1 MPNTMDVRQKAGLN
15 ASRQSTSPASPG
27 IGTPQTP
34 PRSPAM
40 VERRTV
46 RPAIPLCPRGR
57 SSVPAA
63 VRNFPL
69 MINAL
74 LKKISRPHARPNHG
88 AKACPLPPAPR
99 AAAPR
104 RWTVPTPN
112 AGRRPIMTGVRAMRL
127 PISATPPPAGS
138 VSPAAGVRLPRP
150 PAKSHGAKTALVMA

>member
-15 ASRQSTSPASPG
+15 ASRQSTSPASPDV
-27 IGTPQTP
+27 GTPQTP

-74 LKKISRPHARPNHG
+74 LKKTSRPHARPNHG
-88 AKACPLPPAPR
+88 AKACPLPPAPQAASARRRESGYPVPRQR
-99 AAAPR
+99 A
-104 RWTVPTPN
+104 
-112 AGRRPIMTGVRAMRL
+112 TGQKPLSSWR
-127 PISATPPPAGS
+127 
-138 VSPAAGVRLPRP
+138 
-150 PAKSHGAKTALVMA
+150 KKTAEARTVVLPSTTLCRTERDRR